1 MFHRRLLQLLPE
13 VRRPVLLCI
22 VAGLAVTLSYL
33 AQALVLAGALTALV
47 RDDLPAVLTLLAW
60 AAAIVLLRAGL
71 IWARELIVVRCGA
84 AVRIRLRSTLMR
96 RIGAL
101 GLDAVRRQ
109 RSGAVR
115 GLILEGV
122 DGLDPYYSR
131 YLPQVVI
138 TALVPAVLVGWMY
151 TVSVPAAAVL
161 TVAVLLVLLV
171 PRFKDATL
179 LRTGRHRWETYLA
192 IAADYLEAV
201 QGLPTLRA
209 FGAAERRRDG
219 LQERSDALYRDTMRE
234 LRVSLVE
241 NGFSAALV
249 LGGTAGAVAV
259 TAAGLW
265 GEAGLATGPGG
276 LSVMMV
282 VLLVAV
288 ECFRPVR
295 DLTAAWHAGYLG
307 LTAVDGLDAVLS
319 AVPAVRDEGTVIRP
333 EAAAPPVVDLID
345 AGVRY
350 PGSDRW
356 ALRAVDLHIPA
367 GSMLAVVGASG
378 AGKSTLARL
387 LARSIDPTAGRIH
400 LDGVEL
406 PRHTLDS
413 VRRTVATV
421 DQHPFLFSGT
431 VLENLRLGAP
441 DAGRDAVLAAVR
453 AAGAQD
459 VVDGLPGG
467 LDGSVAEGGRS
478 LSGGQRQRL
487 ALARALV
494 RGAPVL
500 ILDEVTAHLDHR
512 AEDLVTQ
519 TLAGLRGR
527 HTIVVAAHRLS
538 TVRDADQVAVLT
550 DGRLVQLGAF
560 DDLAGRPGPLADLL
574 AAREVVA

>member
-1 MFHRRLLQLLPE
+1 MFHRRLLALLPE
-13 VRRPVLLCI
+13 VRGPVLLC
-22 VAGLAVTLSYL
+22 VAAGLAVTVSYL

-47 RDDLPAVLTLLAW
+47 RGDLPGVLRLLGW
-60 AAAIVLLRAGL
+60 TAAIVLVRAGL
-71 IWARELIVVRCGA
+71 IWVRELVVVRCGA
-84 AVRIRLRSTLMR
+84 AVRIRLRSTLVR

-101 GLDAVRRQ
+101 GPDAARRR

-115 GLILEGV
+115 GVLLEGV

-151 TVSVPAAAVL
+151 TVSVPAAVVL
-161 TVAVLLVLLV
+161 TVAVVLVLVV

-192 IAADYLEAV
+192 ISADYLEAV
-201 QGLPTLRA
+201 QGLPTLRS

-241 NGFSAALV
+241 NGVSAALV

-265 GEAGLATGPGG
+265 GDAGVATGPGG
-276 LSVMMV
+276 LSVMML

-319 AVPAVRDEGTVIRP
+319 AEPAVRDEGTRTRP
-333 EAAAPPVVDLID
+333 VGAAPPVIDLVG

-356 ALRAVDLHIPA
+356 ALRGVDLHVPA
-367 GSMLAVVGASG
+367 GSRLAVVGASG

-387 LARSIDPTAGRIH
+387 VARSIDPSAGGVRF
-400 LDGVEL
+400 DGVEVT
-406 PRHTLDS
+406 RFTLDS
-413 VRRTVATV
+413 IRSTVATV

-431 VLENLRLGAP
+431 VLDNLRLGAP
-441 DAGRDAVLAAVR
+441 DAGRDAVLAAVD
-453 AAGAQD
+453 AAGARD
-459 VVDGLPGG
+459 VIDGLPGG

-512 AEDLVTQ
+512 AEDRVTA

-527 HTIVVAAHRLS
+527 HTVVVIAHRLS
-538 TVRDADQVAVLT
+538 TVRDADQVAVLA
-550 DGRLVQLGAF
+550 DGRLVQLGPF
-560 DDLAGRPGPLADLL
+560 DDLAGRPGALADLL
-574 AAREVVA
+574 AAREVSA

>member
-13 VRRPVLLCI
+13 VRGPVLLCI

-33 AQALVLAGALTALV
+33 AQSLLLAGALTALA
-47 RDDLPAVLTLLAW
+47 RDDLSGLLNLLAW
-60 AAAIVLLRAGL
+60 SAAIVLLRAGL

-84 AVRIRLRSTLMR
+84 AVRIRLRSVLVR

-101 GLDAVRRQ
+101 GPDAARRQ

-115 GLILEGV
+115 GVLLEGV

-138 TALVPAVLVGWMY
+138 TALVPAVLVVWMY
-151 TVSVPAAAVL
+151 AVSVPAAVVL
-161 TVAVLLVLLV
+161 TVAVLLVLIV

-179 LRTGRHRWETYLA
+179 LRTGRHRWEAYLA
-192 IAADYLEAV
+192 ISADYLEAV

-209 FGAAERRRDG
+209 FGAAGRRRDR

-265 GEAGLATGPGG
+265 GDAGLATGPGG
-276 LSVMMV
+276 LSVMML

-319 AVPAVRDEGTVIRP
+319 AVPAVRDEGSQQRP
-333 EAAAPPVVDLID
+333 AGAAPPVVDLIG

-356 ALRAVDLHIPA
+356 ALREVDLHIPS

-387 LARSIDPTAGRIH
+387 LARSVDPSAGCIRF
-400 LDGVEL
+400 DGVEL
-406 PRHTLDS
+406 TRLTLDS
-413 VRRTVATV
+413 VRRAVATV

-431 VLENLRLGAP
+431 VLENLHLGAP
-441 DAGRDAVLAAVR
+441 DADRGTVLAAVR
-453 AAGAQD
+453 AAGAHD

-467 LDGSVAEGGRS
+467 LDGTVAEGGRS

-494 RGAPVL
+494 REAPVL

-512 AEDLVTQ
+512 AEDRVTD

-527 HTIVVAAHRLS
+527 HTVVVVAHRLS
-538 TVRDADQVAVLT
+538 TVRDADQVAVLA
-550 DGRLVQLGAF
+550 DGRLVQLGTF

-574 AAREVVA
+574 AAREVSA